1 MKIAVTYI
9 FLTYLITKH
18 LLNIYL
24 LNMMFLIYLM
34 TNHTINSLIIYNQI
48 NPMTLIDNIKTITF
62 TKIRFKKD

>member
-9 FLTYLITKH
+9 FLTYIITKH